1 MIDLVFVLVALAL
14 LVFLAYRGVTLLIA
28 APAAALLAALLTG
41 GLPIL
46 GAYTQIFMTNT
57 GSFIISFFPLF
68 MLGAIFG
75 KLMDDTGSA
84 RSLARLVSAR
94 LGPDR
99 AVVSVV
105 LCCAVLTY
113 GGVSAFV
120 VAFAIYPVAA
130 ALFRDA
136 DIPKRLIPGALALGA
151 FTFTMSALPGTPAIQ
166 NAIPMPFLGTTAFA
180 APGLGIVAGL
190 VMFVLGVLW
199 LDRRAAVARASG
211 EGYGNHADSTPV
223 LDRATRERA
232 QCEGFDIAEL
242 SAEPARQK
250 RADTEALPP
259 AALAVLPIVVVIASN
274 FLFVQVVAPRM
285 DTAFL
290 AEPRFGAT
298 TIEAVRG
305 VWAVI
310 VALFLAILLLI
321 AGNRNRLDDLGTSL
335 DRGADA
341 SVLPI
346 FSTASLV
353 GFGAVIAA
361 LPVFGTISQAVLA
374 IGGGNPLVSVAA
386 SVAVLSAMTG
396 SASGGMS
403 IALDTLGPA
412 FVDMAHTSGFSL
424 DVMHRVTAVASG
436 ALDALPH
443 NGAVI
448 TLLTVCRLSH
458 RDSYGDLF
466 VVAAAIPMLA
476 LVVLIV
482 LASLL
487 KRFGF

>member
-1 MIDLVFVLVALAL
+1 MIDLAAVLFALGL
-14 LVFLAYRGVTLLIA
+14 LMLLAYRGVTLLIA

-46 GAYTQIFMTNT
+46 GAYTQIFMSNT

-84 RSLARLVSAR
+84 RALARLVSDR
-94 LGPDR
+94 LGPQR
-99 AVVSVV
+99 AIVSVV

-136 DIPKRLIPGALALGA
+136 AIPKRLVPGALALGA
-151 FTFTMSALPGTPAIQ
+151 FTFTMSALPGSPAIQ

-180 APGLGIVAGL
+180 APGLGIVTGL
-190 VMFVLGVLW
+190 VMYLLGIMW
-199 LDRRAAVARASG
+199 LNGRASRARMAG
-211 EGYGNHADSTPV
+211 EGYGDHVDGTPV
-223 LDRATRERA
+223 QDRVIREHA
-232 QCEGFDIAEL
+232 QAEGFDIAEL
-242 SAEPARQK
+242 STAPVPERVAGRE
-250 RADTEALPP
+250 DLPP
-259 AALAVLPIVVVIASN
+259 AALAVLPIVVVIVTN
-274 FLFVQVVAPRM
+274 FLFIQAVVERM

-298 TIEAVRG
+298 TIETVRG

-310 VALFLAILLLI
+310 VALFFAVILLI
-321 AGNRNRLDDLGTSL
+321 ASNWNRLDDLRTSL
-335 DRGADA
+335 DKGADA

-346 FSTASLV
+346 FNTASLV

-361 LPVFGTISQAVLA
+361 LPVFNAISKAVLDF
-374 IGGGNPLVSVAA
+374 GGGSPLVSIAA
-386 SVAVLSAMTG
+386 AVSVLSALTG

-403 IALDTLGPA
+403 IALDTLGPT
-412 FVDMAHTSGFSL
+412 FVDMAHATGVSL

-448 TLLTVCRLSH
+448 TLLTVCGLSH
-458 RDSYGDLF
+458 RDAYGDIF
-466 VVAAAIPMLA
+466 VVAVAIPMIA
-476 LVVLIV
+476 LVILIV

-487 KRFGF
+487 GTFGL